1 MVRNAIV
8 GLFLVA
14 TPAAALA
21 ADVVVVNQT
30 GSAITAL
37 SVRPYGGSAWQP
49 VDGAL
54 SQGARRSI
62 SGHGDTC
69 AFDIRA
75 KLAGGAEASWPGVN
89 FCETK
94 IVTLNRRP
102 DGTAWADYD

>member
-1 MVRNAIV
+1 MVRNAIIAS
-8 GLFLVA
+8 FLLA
-14 TPAAALA
+14 APAAVSA
-21 ADVVVVNQT
+21 AEVVVVNQT
-30 GSAITAL
+30 GSAITAM

-54 SQGARRSI
+54 SPGARRSI
-62 SGHGDTC
+62 SGQGETC

-75 KLAGGAEASWPGVN
+75 KLAGGGEATWSGVN

-94 IVTLNRRP
+94 SVTLNRRS